1 MVEVI
6 CDTNFLIHLAT
17 RRIKNIDNLD
27 MEIGSISFIV
37 PEVVK
42 NELVK
47 LQQIPEKNQEI
58 TQTLNFIKKLKIIQI
73 NGNYA
78 DEELIKYVKN
88 NRSIIGTMDKALKN
102 KIKKFDSS
110 ILSLCWDSRREVSKI
125 FIISIFQYMINKSY
139 IYLVIFL

>member
-42 NELVK
+42 NELIK
-47 LQQIPEKNQEI
+47 LQEIPEKNQEI
-58 TQTLNFIKKLKIIQI
+58 IITLNFIKKFKIISI
-73 NGNYA
+73 NGTYA
-78 DEELIKYVKN
+78 DQELINYVKN
-88 NRSIIGTMDKALKN
+88 NRSIIGTMDRKLKT
-102 KIKKFDSS
+102 KIKQLGSS
-110 ILSLCWDSRREVSKI
+110 ILSIHNDKI
-125 FIISIFQYMINKSY
+125 VLES
-139 IYLVIFL
+139 

>member
-42 NELVK
+42 NELTK
-47 LQQIPEKNQEI
+47 LQKIPEKNKEV
-58 TQTLNFIKKLKIIQI
+58 TVTLNFIKKFKVISI
-73 NGNYA
+73 NGTYA
-78 DEELIKYVKN
+78 DQELINHVKI
-88 NRSIIGTMDKALKN
+88 NRSIIGTMDKILKN
-102 KIKKFDSS
+102 KIKKLGSS
-110 ILSLCWDSRREVSKI
+110 ILSIHNDKI
-125 FIISIFQYMINKSY
+125 VLES
-139 IYLVIFL
+139 

>member
-42 NELVK
+42 NELIK
-47 LQQIPEKNQEI
+47 LQEIPEKNQEI
-58 TQTLNFIKKLKIIQI
+58 IVTLNFIKKFKIISI
-73 NGNYA
+73 NGDYA
-78 DEELIKYVKN
+78 DQELINYVKN
-88 NRSIIGTMDKALKN
+88 NRSIIGTMDRELKN
-102 KIKKFDSS
+102 KIKKLGSS
-110 ILSLCWDSRREVSKI
+110 ILSIHNDKI
-125 FIISIFQYMINKSY
+125 ILES
-139 IYLVIFL
+139 

>member
-42 NELVK
+42 NELTK
-47 LQQIPEKNQEI
+47 LQQIPEKTQEI
-58 TQTLNFIKKLKIIQI
+58 TQTLNFIKKFKIIQI
-73 NGNYA
+73 NGIYA

-88 NRSIIGTMDKALKN
+88 KRTIIGTMDKVLKN
-102 KIKKFDSS
+102 KIKKLDSS
-110 ILSLCWDSRREVSKI
+110 ILSIHNDKI
-125 FIISIFQYMINKSY
+125 ILES
-139 IYLVIFL
+139 

>member
-17 RRIKNIDNLD
+17 SRIKNIDNLD
-27 MEIGSISFIV
+27 IEIGSISFIV

-42 NELVK
+42 NELTK

-58 TQTLNFIKKLKIIQI
+58 TQTLNFIKKFKIIPI
-73 NGNYA
+73 NGVYA
-78 DEELIKYVKN
+78 DEELIKHVKN

-110 ILSLCWDSRREVSKI
+110 ILSIHNDKI
-125 FIISIFQYMINKSY
+125 ILES
-139 IYLVIFL
+139 

>member
-42 NELVK
+42 NELTK
-47 LQQIPEKNQEI
+47 LQQIPEKTQEI
-58 TQTLNFIKKLKIIQI
+58 TQTLNFIKKFKIIQI
-73 NGNYA
+73 NGIYA

-88 NRSIIGTMDKALKN
+88 KRSIIGTMDKVLKN
-102 KIKKFDSS
+102 KIKKLDSS
-110 ILSLCWDSRREVSKI
+110 ILSIHNDKI
-125 FIISIFQYMINKSY
+125 I
-139 IYLVIFL
+139 LER

>member
-42 NELVK
+42 NELTK
-47 LQQIPEKNQEI
+47 LQQIPEKTQEI
-58 TQTLNFIKKLKIIQI
+58 TQTLNFIKKFKIIQI
-73 NGNYA
+73 NGIYA

-88 NRSIIGTMDKALKN
+88 KRSIIGTMDKVLKN
-102 KIKKFDSS
+102 KIKKLDSS
-110 ILSLCWDSRREVSKI
+110 ILSIHNDKI
-125 FIISIFQYMINKSY
+125 ILES
-139 IYLVIFL
+139 